1 MTLLKIDETKCKK
14 DGFCVRECPAGI
26 IRQKDKDS
34 VPQMI
39 PGADQNCML
48 CGHCIAVCPHDALQH
63 TLIPMENSPRILEE
77 NTVTPEQ
84 AIQFLR
90 SRRSVRRFKKKPVEK
105 EMIQFLID
113 HARYAPTGGNTQL
126 LKWTVFTDEAKIKAM
141 ADMTVDWMRQMIASG
156 NGDKMAAYIPRV
168 IAAYDA
174 GVNSITRD
182 APCLVFASAPE
193 KYANAM
199 VDLTIALSYFELM
212 ATAKGMGTC
221 WLGLITMALKQHE
234 PLKELVGLPKSH
246 TQFYPMILGYPTV
259 KYYRVPERKPAHIIW
274 K

>member
-1 MTLLKIDETKCKK
+1 M
-14 DGFCVRECPAGI
+14 RECPAGI

-34 VPQMI
+34 FPELVSGGEKI
-39 PGADQNCML
+39 CMV
-48 CGHCIAVCPHDALQH
+48 CGHCVAVCPHDALEH
-63 TLIPMENSPRILEE
+63 TMIPMGNSPRILEDYA
-77 NTVTPEQ
+77 VTTDQ
-84 AIQFLR
+84 VIQFLR

-126 LKWTVFTDEAKIKAM
+126 IKWTVHTDETKIKAM

-156 NGDKMAAYIPRV
+156 NGNKMAAYIPRV
-168 IAAYDA
+168 IAAYEA
-174 GVNSITRD
+174 GINSITRD

-193 KYANAM
+193 QYVSGM
-199 VDLTIALSYFELM
+199 IDLTIALTYFELM
-212 ATAKGMGTC
+212 ATSKGLGTC
-221 WLGLITMALKQHE
+221 WLGLITMALRAYE
-234 PLKELVGLPKSH
+234 PLKELVGLPESH

-259 KYYRVPERKPAHIIW
+259 KYYRVPERKPAHITW